1 MDTKVDARLDS
12 AMNHAL
18 TAVDG
23 EYGPSSPNP
32 EQSNRRRRTG
42 QTDPG
47 DILVALLHR
56 VGKGQQ
62 RAFGELY
69 DLTAPRV
76 FGLARTVLRDTSH
89 AEEVTQ
95 EVFLQIWF
103 TATTFDSGKGSALSW
118 ILQRAHSRAVDRVRQ
133 VQATRIRDSSYA
145 RLEYQPA
152 TDTALEAV
160 LRDHDHQQLHTAM
173 SMLTPLQRQALTLT
187 YFDGHTYLVASE
199 ILGVPVTTLKS
210 RIRSA
215 LIAMR
220 APCHA
225 AAAGQSA

>member
-1 MDTKVDARLDS
+1 
-12 AMNHAL
+12 MNRTI
-18 TAVDG
+18 TAADG
-23 EYGPSSPNP
+23 EYVPSVANPGPHK
-32 EQSNRRRRTG
+32 RRKHAG
-42 QTDPG
+42 QTDLG

-62 RAFGELY
+62 QAFGELY

-103 TATTFDSGKGSALSW
+103 TATTFDCGKGSALSW
-118 ILQRAHSRAVDRVRQ
+118 ILQRAHSRSVDRVRQ
-133 VQATRIRDSSYA
+133 VQATRLRDSSYA

-152 TDTALEAV
+152 RDTALEDV
-160 LRDHDHQQLHTAM
+160 LRDHDRAQLHLAM
-173 SMLTPLQRQALTLT
+173 SMLTPLQRQALILT
-187 YFDGHTYLVASE
+187 YFDGHTYLVASR

-215 LIAMR
+215 LVAMR
-220 APCHA
+220 APCEA
-225 AAAGQSA
+225 SSAGKSA